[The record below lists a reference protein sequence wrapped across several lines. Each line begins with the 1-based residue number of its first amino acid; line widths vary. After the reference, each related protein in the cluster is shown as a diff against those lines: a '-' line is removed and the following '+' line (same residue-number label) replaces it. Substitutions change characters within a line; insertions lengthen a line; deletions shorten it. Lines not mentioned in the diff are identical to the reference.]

1 MKDAREMRRLA
12 KCWYLPAGGRHSLWL
27 AGDHLLHVTNNGYSE
42 RVRRFYLSD
51 IESMSLGKTRG
62 GTAVLVVSLVVFAA
76 LVAVYVFTPVPV
88 PVVVSVFAWPAM
100 AVAGFAALRSLI
112 LGPTSV
118 CVLHTAVQEEQLK
131 ALGRHRRA
139 LAALHELA
147 PHIVAAQGGPLQ
159 PGELEAAGETAVL
172 EPGRHRAD
180 MQDSAGR
187 DTPREPLSP
196 VRWHAAAFGFL
207 MLLGASYIA
216 DAFVSHS
223 WKNAADTGLIALIVG
238 LTIVALSR
246 HSRGL
251 TVPWL
256 KHALIAQVVY
266 LGGLLVFVSQFL
278 AILSYFDPAPA
289 AREVRY
295 ASPVFQVIVVVSG
308 LIAVLLGAVGLM
320 LVQDQAAWV
329 RKRDAEKRGEA
340 PPSVA
345 GAGPAGADNDDTA
358 Q

>member
-12 KCWYLPAGGRHSLWL
+12 KCWSPPVGGRHSLWL

-42 RVRRFYLSD
+42 RVRRFYLGD

-62 GTAVLVVSLVVFAA
+62 GTVVLVVSLVVFAVLA
-76 LVAVYVFTPVPV
+76 AVYVFSPVPV
-88 PVVVSVFAWPAM
+88 PVAVSVFAWPAM
-100 AVAGFAALRSLI
+100 AVAGFSFARNLI

-118 CVLHTAVQEEQLK
+118 CVLHTAVQEEELK

-139 LAALHELA
+139 LAVLYELA
-147 PHIVAAQGGPLQ
+147 PHIVAAQGGPMQ

-180 MQDSAGR
+180 MGISAGQAG
-187 DTPREPLSP
+187 PREPLRS

-207 MLLGASYIA
+207 VLLGASYIA
-216 DAFVSHS
+216 DAFFSHP
-223 WKNAADTGLIALIVG
+223 WKNAADTGLIALIVA
-238 LTIVALSR
+238 LTVVALSR
-246 HSRGL
+246 QSRGL

-256 KHALIAQVVY
+256 KQALIAQILY
-266 LGGLLVFVSQFL
+266 LGGLLIFVSQFL
-278 AILSYFDPAPA
+278 TMLSFFDPAPA

-295 ASPVFQVIVVVSG
+295 ASPVFQVVVVVSG

-320 LVQDQAAWV
+320 LVQDQIAWV
-329 RKRDAEKRGEA
+329 RRRDAEKRGEA
-340 PPSVA
+340 PPPVA
-345 GAGPAGADNDDTA
+345 GTGPAGADNDDAA